1 MAPKRINPLLIKRPI
16 PPKKAEEEVP
26 IEYEKHAVL
35 SIDDLILLPGYPSLS
50 TRTGQRLDKLIANT
64 DLMVF
69 AAVCRF
75 LLHYR
80 HLALTV
86 VCGGFVSETVIDILR
101 TMFVELTFC
110 RYEQRDSSVKF
121 LLVDGVPKLEDE
133 DDKEESEVKL
143 NELLHD
149 NLRYQQAD
157 KPEALG
163 LFYRAPYVYMHD
175 YDESKKSRMNNVFI
189 NGVSHFVPYGTR
201 YSTWIFITT
210 QKIEGEYQMNNYD
223 PLVYEQHLSY
233 YNSKVRGIRV
243 YGKNDVD
250 HDRAYII
257 LLMRDYIYSV
267 TEKRGDECN
276 AAADQMARAML
287 SYFNQQL

>member
-1 MAPKRINPLLIKRPI
+1 MAPKRINPLLIKRTTA
-16 PPKKAEEEVP
+16 PKEVEVQP
-26 IEYEKHAVL
+26 IEYEKLASL
-35 SIDDLILLPGYPSLS
+35 SIDDLILLPGYPTLS
-50 TRTGQRLDKLIANT
+50 TRTGQRLEKLIANT

-80 HLALTV
+80 HLASIV
-86 VCGGFVSETVIDILR
+86 VCGGFVSETVIEILCL
-101 TMFVELTFC
+101 MFVELTFC
-110 RYEQRDSSVKF
+110 RFEQRDSTAKF
-121 LLVDGVPKLEDE
+121 LLVDGIPTLEE
-133 DDKEESEVKL
+133 DGDKEEMEVKL
-143 NELLHD
+143 NELIHT
-149 NLRYQQAD
+149 NLSYQQAD

-175 YDESKKSRMNNVFI
+175 YDETKKSRLNNVFI

-210 QKIEGEYQMNNYD
+210 QKVEGEYQMNNYD
-223 PLVYEQHLSY
+223 PLAYEQHLSY

-267 TEKRGDECN
+267 TERRGDDCN
-276 AAADQMARAML
+276 SAADRMTRAIL